1 MTTTSRIGPLID
13 YLTGLFTA
21 AATLGAAPAPA
32 TVTVFDGPATTGLDA
47 HLKLFVGLADPDNPG
62 VEAAAASS
70 QTWAALGRLGRD
82 EMITI
87 HCCAEA
93 WAGTDDLATV
103 RHSAFAILAAVEAA
117 VRADTFFGGNGQAM
131 PGVTG
136 AELIQNTTE
145 AGAFARVRFQVQFRS
160 FT

>member
-1 MTTTSRIGPLID
+1 MPSKVPGLID
-13 YLTGLFTA
+13 YLVTLFTA
-21 AATLGAAPAPA
+21 AGNTAATPFTVYDGPVPNALQAKNILWVGLTDPDSAAPDSAAVFQQAREDLGSA
-32 TVTVFDGPATTGLDA
+32 TRGET
-47 HLKLFVGLADPDNPG
+47 
-62 VEAAAASS
+62 SS
-70 QTWAALGRLGRD
+70 IA
-82 EMITI
+82 
-87 HCCAEA
+87 CVAEA